1 MAWNL
6 EGRVAL
12 ITGAG
17 SGIGAE
23 LARQLAARGMRL
35 ALIDVNGDALQAVAA
50 GLPGAETA
58 VADVRDAE
66 ALSAAIDDLA
76 ARCGGL
82 DVAVANAGVA
92 TGGPLRLVGPETVEE
107 TLDINLLGVWRTV
120 RPAIPHVL
128 PRRGYLLLVAS
139 AAAVVP
145 TAGLG
150 AYSASKA
157 GVEALGRSLRV
168 ELRTHGVG
176 VGVAYYLFLNTPMVA
191 ASDDSPIFARTK
203 SRLPAPLAKT
213 WPLEPAVA
221 RTVRG
226 DRAPVPRGR
235 VSAVPARA
243 HGRARPARQPA
254 AGPRGGGRDAA
265 RWRRRSRRRPS
276 AWARRRP
283 RARWADGDPRVRAS
297 SARSAAVAWAWSTRR
312 WRRRSAAPWR

>member
-6 EGRVAL
+6 DGRVAL

-226 DRAPVPRGR
+226 IE
-235 VSAVPARA
+235 
-243 HGRARPARQPA
+243 
-254 AGPRGGGRDAA
+254 
-265 RWRRRSRRRPS
+265 RRSR
-276 AWARRRP
+276 
-283 RARWADGDPRVRAS
+283 
-297 SARSAAVAWAWSTRR
+297 AVAYPPFLRGMMAARGLLDNPLFDRVAAGAMPSMEQAF
-312 WRRRSAAPWR
+312 SAEAERVGAAAAARAVGGR

>member
-1 MAWNL
+1 MAWKL
-6 EGRVAL
+6 DGRKAL

-23 LARQLAARGMRL
+23 LARQLAARGVRL
-35 ALIDVNGDALQAVAA
+35 ALIDVNGEALEAVAA
-50 GLPGAETA
+50 GLPGAATA
-58 VADVRDAE
+58 VADVRDTE

-82 DVAVANAGVA
+82 DVCVANAGVA
-92 TGGPLRLVGPETVEE
+92 SGGPLRMVGPETVEE

-128 PRRGYLLLVAS
+128 ERRGYFLLVAS
-139 AAAVVP
+139 AAAVIP
-145 TAGLG
+145 AAGLG

-176 VGVAYYLFLNTPMVA
+176 VGVAYYLFLNTPMVT

-203 SRLPAPLAKT
+203 SRLPGPLAKT
-213 WPLEPAVA
+213 WPLEPAVE

-226 DRAPVPRGR
+226 IE
-235 VSAVPARA
+235 
-243 HGRARPARQPA
+243 
-254 AGPRGGGRDAA
+254 
-265 RWRRRSRRRPS
+265 RRSR
-276 AWARRRP
+276 
-283 RARWADGDPRVRAS
+283 
-297 SARSAAVAWAWSTRR
+297 AVAYPRFLR
-312 WRRRSAAPWR
+312 GLMAARGLLDNPLLDRATAGTMPSMEAAFAAEAERVGPAAAARAVGGR